1 VTVVSRAS
9 ARAWPG
15 QASTNF
21 GPFANPLKAG
31 LRGVDQ
37 LAVAGDVL
45 IVDDDANILE
55 MLGVVLEDAGH
66 DVRVAANGREAVTAL
81 EQSAPQCMVLD
92 LMMPELDGHGVLRT
106 MRERNLAPETRVLV
120 LTCKV
125 HAGEFIEAWQ
135 LGADEYVT
143 KPVDPFQLVDKL
155 HTLMAVPV
163 AQLQQEREAK
173 LEKAVLLARLESS
186 FGKPPS
192 WGSSIRSRL

>member
-1 VTVVSRAS
+1 
-9 ARAWPG
+9 
-15 QASTNF
+15 
-21 GPFANPLKAG
+21 
-31 LRGVDQ
+31 
-37 LAVAGDVL
+37 
-45 IVDDDANILE
+45 
-55 MLGVVLEDAGH
+55 MLGLVLEDAGH
-66 DVRVAANGREAVTAL
+66 TVRVAVDGLEAVAAL
-81 EQSAPQCMVLD
+81 EESAPDAMVLD
-92 LMMPELDGHGVLRT
+92 LMMPGLDGHGVLRT
-106 MRERNLAPETRVLV
+106 MRERDLAGNTRVLV
-120 LTCKV
+120 LTCKL

>member
-1 VTVVSRAS
+1 MEPV
-9 ARAWPG
+9 
-15 QASTNF
+15 
-21 GPFANPLKAG
+21 ANPLKPG
-31 LRGVDQ
+31 LQGVDQ

-45 IVDDDANILE
+45 IVDDDANIRE
-55 MLGVVLEDAGH
+55 MLGLVLEDAGH
-66 DVRVAANGREAVTAL
+66 HVRVAANGLEAVAAL
-81 EQSAPQCMVLD
+81 EQSAADCMVLD

-106 MRERNLAPETRVLV
+106 MRERDLAPETRVLV

-163 AQLQQEREAK
+163 KLLHQEREAK

-186 FGKPPS
+186 FGKSPS

>member
-1 VTVVSRAS
+1 M
-9 ARAWPG
+9 
-15 QASTNF
+15 
-21 GPFANPLKAG
+21 PLKAG
-31 LRGVDQ
+31 LGGADH
-37 LAVAGDVL
+37 LAVTGDVL
-45 IVDDDANILE
+45 IVDDDPNILE
-55 MLGVVLEDAGH
+55 MLGLVLEDAGH
-66 DVRVAANGREAVTAL
+66 DVRVAAHGREAITAL

-143 KPVDPFQLVDKL
+143 KPVDPFQLVERL

-163 AQLQQEREAK
+163 SQLQQEREAK

-186 FGKPPS
+186 FGKSPS